1 MKSLYI
7 DNKNGYWYRPPLKA
21 KFFSLALMLL
31 GMIFSA
37 NPMVLLGNLFLIL
50 IVTLAGGGGTALLSR
65 LKAFVFFGL
74 FIMAFHS
81 VLNPAN
87 ETMFYIFGL
96 EGALYGSIVA
106 MRLTGIVALAQI
118 ALITTP
124 PRKIFL
130 LFSSYHKDLGL
141 IMLLLIG
148 FIPVLQE
155 ELNNT
160 SHAQQTR
167 GLVWKNTIDKIRA
180 YLAMII
186 PVIIKAL
193 FKAQGM
199 ASLLHLRG
207 YDMQDRNL
215 ARKQLKPLWTG
226 GYKYLPTTSILYF
239 LINIILF
246 TASKMKVWPI

>member
-1 MKSLYI
+1 MKNLYV
-7 DNKNGYWYRPPLKA
+7 DNINGYWYWPPLKV

-31 GMIFSA
+31 GIIFSA
-37 NPMVLLGNLFLIL
+37 NPLVLAGNLTLIL
-50 IVTLAGGGGTALLSR
+50 LITLAGGGGTALLSR

-74 FIMAFHS
+74 FIIAFHS

-87 ETMFYIFGL
+87 ETMLFIFGL

-130 LFSSYHKDLGL
+130 LFSSFHKDLGL
-141 IMLLLIG
+141 IMLLLVG

-167 GLVWKNTIDKIRA
+167 GLAWKNSIDKIRA

-186 PVIIKAL
+186 PVITKAL

-199 ASLLHLRG
+199 ASLLYLRG
-207 YDMQDRNL
+207 YDMQDRHL
-215 ARKQLKPLWTG
+215 AKKQLRPLWAK
-226 GYKYLPTTSILYF
+226 GYRYLSALSIIYF
-239 LINIILF
+239 LINVVMF